1 MGSMKVDLNIV
12 NQNSMPNGFGVKN
25 NRRKP
30 NFTGAASA
38 ATEILSD
45 TARANLVTKK
55 ITQGLPQAGVLN
67 MMKKLEWL
75 KGEIGGI
82 IITAIGTGT
91 VAPIFIAFNPFA
103 RAPKNA
109 TPEEKKK
116 NTETKEYTAM
126 RQPISAA
133 LAILFQASV
142 QKYIDKGLDAFL
154 NNPKYAKYARFD
166 EDHTILNTDT
176 YIKDMVRKEFKKD
189 NIKKPSMLY
198 YFRGPKEEYN
208 GEMVRKR
215 TKYDTMFND
224 RVDAIR
230 DKQIDD
236 LAELMSKNAASD
248 AEGLIPLASGKYWDN
263 NVVAEILNKQID
275 SYRKDARNMMK
286 KPEEINGKV
295 KRAKILIDNE
305 AHLRDIFKDIKIEET
320 RKAPYGSDEIKK
332 LYKETENT
340 IDDLLAKEKNPDVKT
355 ILQEIK
361 DRPDDLRAHRVER
374 TLERIDDIKK
384 MCGGKFNQD
393 KYMDAILERNS
404 ILSKIDTRLEALK
417 IKDIKNTTKDEISE
431 AIKKVADECRFKEDG
446 SIRESIL
453 KGTDTFGTD
462 VKGLIKKV
470 YKDMAKGCK
479 KVMKNSHT
487 SWSQFIKI
495 AVGVFITLPITCT
508 ALNWVYP
515 RFMDIF
521 FPSLGKSNT
530 EAKTEQTGK
539 GGNK

>member
-30 NFTGAASA
+30 NFTGATSA

-103 RAPKNA
+103 KAPKNA

-215 TKYDTMFND
+215 TKYDSMFND

-431 AIKKVADECRFKEDG
+431 AVKKVADECRFKEDG

-515 RFMDIF
+515 RFMEIF
-521 FPSLGKSNT
+521 FPKLAGVK
-530 EAKTEQTGK
+530 KTPQDQK
-539 GGNK
+539 VGGDK